1 MKHGRCFFVLLF
13 FFSALAQGQTGEE
26 VSSTAARPFIVYSD
40 DVSLVSSDTI
50 RHHFTGK
57 FTANLTAGERA
68 SLRKQGY
75 KLKPVGMS
83 RLAKPPQ
90 GCDPWPACNKDGSN
104 NATRVVPDNQVP
116 WGIRFV
122 YNIPGDFQPV
132 GGAGVNVAVLDSGV
146 TTSHPDLTNRVTQCV
161 DFTRGIIEGSCKDQ
175 NGHGTHVA
183 GTIAADGGADGLGI
197 YGVAPQANILAYK
210 VCKGNNCWNDDMAA
224 GMDYAGSNGAHI
236 VSMSIGSDFESELL
250 NEAIARN
257 RHMLFVVAAG
267 NDGPAE
273 GSIDFPAANP
283 DVIAVA
289 AMDADMT
296 IVRWSSR
303 GIDDGNDATISKGE
317 IELAAP
323 GVTIESTW
331 KDGGYTYWNG
341 TSMATPHVSGIAALL
356 WYAGTSVDDI
366 RLALRSMAT
375 DIDIA
380 GYDIASG
387 YGAPQLE

>member
-1 MKHGRCFFVLLF
+1 MKQKKYYFMLF
-13 FFSALAQGQTGEE
+13 FIFCAV
-26 VSSTAARPFIVYSD
+26 VSHAAENLPSTNARPFIVYSD
-40 DVSLVSSDTI
+40 DVSLVPSEAV
-50 RHHFTGK
+50 RHRFADK
-57 FTANLTAGERA
+57 FTANLNASDRV

-90 GCDPWPACNKDGSN
+90 GCDPWPACNKNGGNDT
-104 NATRVVPDNQVP
+104 TRALPDNQVP

-122 YNIPGDFQPV
+122 YNIVGDFQPV

-146 TTSHPDLTNRVTQCV
+146 TIGHPDLANRILQCM
-161 DFTRGIIEGSCKDQ
+161 DFTRGTVEGTCKDQ

-197 YGVAPQANILAYK
+197 FGVAPQANILAYK

-224 GMDYAGSNGAHI
+224 GMDYAGSHGAHI
-236 VSMSIGSDFESELL
+236 ISMSIGSDFESELL
-250 NEAIARN
+250 NDAIARN
-257 RHMLFVVAAG
+257 AHVLFVVAAG

-289 AMDADMT
+289 AMGADMT
-296 IVRWSSR
+296 IARWSSR
-303 GIDDGNDATISKGE
+303 GIDDGNDARISQGE
-317 IELAAP
+317 VELAAP

-341 TSMATPHVSGIAALL
+341 TSMATPHISGVAALL
-356 WYAGTSVDDI
+356 WYMGASVDDI
-366 RLALRSMAT
+366 RMALRNMAT
-375 DIDIA
+375 DIDAA